1 MYLLSENTE
10 ETFEFPNKSYV
21 MIGSSGECDIRIDSP
36 DIAAK
41 HFAIIMEKFGLVAE
55 VFDEPIRINN
65 TQCRE
70 MCLLSAGDHITIG
83 NDNFFIV
90 DENKVPREVRPFK
103 HKPNIK
109 TEAAIT
115 SVYGLRAYSGA
126 QNGEF
131 IIPNQHVELEN
142 FILVNK
148 KNLEVGNGETS
159 LRLNGHKIACSRI
172 ANGDV
177 ISSKDYKYTVE
188 FPGSSGFSKFSP
200 SHPRNVLLS
209 EKVDAITPEKPN
221 KKRITTQHSFWRS
234 HGWWITMLAGLVAIV
249 AALAFNL

>member
-1 MYLLSENTE
+1 MYLLSENTQ

-21 MIGSSGECDIRIDSP
+21 MIGSSGACDIRIDSP
-36 DIAAK
+36 TVAEK

-70 MCLLSAGDHITIG
+70 MCLLNAGDHIAIG
-83 NDNFFIV
+83 DDHFFII

-103 HKPNIK
+103 HRSSVK

-115 SVYGLRAYSGA
+115 SVYGLRAYSGSH
-126 QNGEF
+126 NGEF
-131 IIPNQHVELEN
+131 IIPNQRIELEN

-148 KNLEVGNGETS
+148 KNLEVDNEASS
-159 LRLNGHKIACSRI
+159 LRLNGHKISCSRI

-209 EKVDAITPEKPN
+209 EKVDAVSHDKPEKSA
-221 KKRITTQHSFWRS
+221 QQSFWRS
-234 HGWWITMLAGLVAIV
+234 NGWWITMLAGLVAIV
-249 AALAFNL
+249 AALAFNI